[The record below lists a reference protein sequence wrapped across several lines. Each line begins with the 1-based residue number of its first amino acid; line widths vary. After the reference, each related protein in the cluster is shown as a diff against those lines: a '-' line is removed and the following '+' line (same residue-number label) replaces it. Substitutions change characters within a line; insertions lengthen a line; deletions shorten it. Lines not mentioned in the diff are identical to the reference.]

1 MNYKKKEKLYITEL
15 IKDPPI
21 TYPMYYIVSSHLK
34 ENELFHSALFAVHL
48 GEYENHQHPK
58 NATELFS
65 AFSSGTFAIYKEQ
78 YIVSQ
83 FGGRLM
89 YLESAGWK
97 SMQVTEDI
105 FDLNQWLI

>member
-1 MNYKKKEKLYITEL
+1 MNYKKKERLYITEL

-21 TYPMYYIVSSHLK
+21 TYPMYYTVSSQLK
-34 ENELFHSALFAVHL
+34 ENEMLHSALFAVHL
-48 GEYENHQHPK
+48 GEFSDHEQPP
-58 NATELFS
+58 NASVLFT
-65 AFSSGTFAIYKEQ
+65 AISSGVFALYKEQ

-89 YLESAGWK
+89 YLESNGWK

-105 FDLNQWLI
+105 FDMNQWLI